1 VVHYFDTSALTKL
14 VIEEHE
20 SPALRTWLETSDR
33 QPVSSDLA
41 RTELVRAVRRSQPE
55 RVLRARAIL
64 ERIDV
69 LELTSTVFDH
79 AGRVDPVELRSLDAL
94 HLAAAIALGDHL
106 EAIVTY
112 DERLASAARA
122 NGIAV
127 IAPS

>member
-1 VVHYFDTSALTKL
+1 MAHYVDSSALVKL
-14 VIEEHE
+14 VVDEQE
-20 SPALRTWLETSDR
+20 SRALRTWLETSDR

-55 RVLRARAIL
+55 RFLRVRAIL
-64 ERIDV
+64 DRIDL
-69 LELTSTVFDH
+69 LELPSTVYDH

-94 HLAAAIALGDHL
+94 HLAAAMALGDEL
-106 EAIVTY
+106 EAVVTY

>member
-1 VVHYFDTSALTKL
+1 MAQYFDISALTKL

-20 SPALRTWLETSDR
+20 SRALRTWLETPDR
-33 QPVSSDLA
+33 QPVASDLA
-41 RTELVRAVRRSQPE
+41 RTELVRAVRRAQPE
-55 RVLRARAIL
+55 HVLRARAIL

-69 LELTSTVFDH
+69 LELPSALYDY

-94 HLAAAIALGDHL
+94 HLAAAIALGDNL

-122 NGIAV
+122 YGIAV